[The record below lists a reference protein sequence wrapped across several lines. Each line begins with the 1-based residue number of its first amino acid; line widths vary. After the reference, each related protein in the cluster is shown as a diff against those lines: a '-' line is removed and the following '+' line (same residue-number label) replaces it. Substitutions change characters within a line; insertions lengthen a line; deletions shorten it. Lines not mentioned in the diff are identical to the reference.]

1 MSLKSL
7 STGKK
12 KKKYLDI
19 EEIFGCS
26 DSKGIHND
34 TSKRTFNKL
43 NHLKHVNEVVGTRGS
58 LVLGRLGTLRQFVTE
73 SLLMESSVN

>member
-7 STGKK
+7 STEKK
-12 KKKYLDI
+12 KKDLDI
-19 EEIFGCS
+19 EEIFGCR
-26 DSKGIHND
+26 DSKGIHNGI
-34 TSKRTFNKL
+34 SKRTFDKL
-43 NHLKHVNEVVGTRGS
+43 NHLKNVNEVVGTRGS